1 MALVVILLGIMP
13 LGDLLVHPAYA
24 QTAGTSVDYAE
35 NNTAAIAAF
44 VAYDQDGGIIRWSLS
59 GPDDDL
65 FTIDGGKLAFKK
77 PPNYEDP
84 QSAAAGNVYRVT
96 VQASGGAHDVVV
108 TVTDVDE
115 AGTASIDR
123 PQPQVSRPLEASLSD
138 EDERVRNERW
148 QWARSQDQTTWTDI
162 RGATSPR
169 RTPATEDEGMY
180 LRATVTYS
188 DKFAAG
194 KTASAVSVYP
204 VEARTLSNA
213 APSFADQDRVKS
225 TPYVDV
231 TRSVSEST
239 SVGRPIGRRVSA
251 TDADD
256 DILFYELLD
265 TPDLKDGDG
274 DARFTIDSLTGQIRV
289 GKGLG
294 ADRGE
299 TEDEDSTALTGT
311 PALPDGEDAD
321 NAGNNEYVLRVRAS
335 DPSTAS
341 ATVNVI
347 VKITNVNEPPD
358 FADDVPTLLRV
369 RENDEPVIMVGDSAN
384 QVTAGTYAVT
394 DQDSGDT
401 ARAYSVSGDDKEFL
415 EFDNGTLKFKA
426 DHDPNFEEKNS
437 YSISVVV
444 RSGSSSRRRS
454 STLDVT
460 IEVVDTED
468 KGEVFLS
475 QRQAQ
480 VGREVAATPSDPDGG
495 LRISRWTWERSAVIT
510 VGGDGTPSAECL
522 EDTDNTPVV
531 SSWTVIDGA
540 SLATY
545 TPKPADVD
553 KCLRATV
560 FYTDNL
566 GDAEEATGVLEAPT
580 QDSRTA
586 NAAPKFVDQDLNSA
600 GDQSDRTS
608 RKVEENTEAG
618 ESIGAAITAYD
629 DDDELLIYTLNGADA
644 AFFSMARN
652 DGQLKTKA
660 SLNFEARN
668 SYSVVVTATD
678 PSGATDDIQVTINI
692 IDVHD
697 PVRITGVG
705 SVRFPE
711 NGTDPLASYTAFDE
725 GEHVIRWS
733 VSGRDDDLF
742 TIEDGVLAFKKPPN
756 YEDPQ
761 SGANGALLSAK
772 NVYRVTVEAA
782 GGTRSVSVTVTDV
795 DEAGTVIMDRPQ
807 PQVGRPLSARLS
819 DEDDGV
825 ADERWRWA
833 RSEDGRTWT
842 NIEGATAPQRRPAE
856 ADEDMYL
863 RATVIYSDKFGAG
876 KTASAVT
883 ANRVEPT
890 TLFNAAPSFAGQDD
904 DESTAY
910 VDVARSVPEH
920 TAVGMSIGDPVSA
933 SDADSDI
940 LLYELLDTP
949 DLEDDDGDARFTID
963 GLTGQIRVGKV
974 LGADPDEREDEAT
987 SLTGSPALP
996 SNETADDPGNSEY
1009 VLRVQAS
1016 DPSTASTTV
1025 NVIVR
1030 ITQVNEPPA
1039 FDDDPPTLLSVVE
1052 NVDPPDIKIEHS
1064 KTSIGADT
1072 YAVTDQDGTVTGP
1085 GGYDD
1090 TTYTYS
1096 VSGADGDV
1104 FTFDNSKLTFKPGH
1118 EPDFEDRSSYSITVV
1133 AHSGNG
1139 PRRLSS
1145 TLDVTIEVV
1154 DGEDQGAVVLSQRQ
1168 PEVGVLIYAMASDDD
1183 GGVII
1188 KKWEWELSELVTV
1201 SERGAPSHE
1210 CEDDPSTPGI
1220 PPVTTWTKIAGASAA
1235 VYAPKA
1241 ADVGRCLRA
1250 KVVYIDNVGRANDEA
1265 TGVLEV
1271 PVGRH
1276 GSFGNAPALDGG
1288 FVNAAPVFTDQ
1299 DSDDQSDSTSRE
1311 VPENTEAGSNIGA
1324 PVEAQD
1330 EDDDLLIYT
1339 MGGPDAAFF
1348 RIGRNDGQLKTE
1360 APLNY
1365 EVRNSYSVVVTAT
1378 DPFGAT
1384 DSIRVTINVTDVD
1397 DPPVITVI
1405 TG

>member
-13 LGDLLVHPAYA
+13 LGDLLGRPAYA

-194 KTASAVSVYP
+194 KTASAVSVNP

-231 TRSVSEST
+231 TRSVAEST
-239 SVGRPIGRRVSA
+239 AVGRPIGRRVSA

-289 GKGLG
+289 GKLLG
-294 ADRGE
+294 ADDGE

-311 PALPDGEDAD
+311 PALPDNENAD
-321 NAGNNEYVLRVRAS
+321 TANNSKYVLRLKVS

-369 RENDEPVIMVGDSAN
+369 RENGEPVIMVGDSAN
-384 QVTAGTYAVT
+384 RVTAGTYAVT
-394 DQDSGDT
+394 DQDTGDT

-415 EFDNGTLKFKA
+415 EFDNGILKFKV
-426 DHDPNFEEKNS
+426 DHKPNFEEKNS

-454 STLDVT
+454 TTLDVT
-460 IEVVDTED
+460 IDVVDTED
-468 KGEVFLS
+468 DGEVSLS

-480 VGREVAATPSDPDGG
+480 VGREVVAIPSDPDGG
-495 LRISRWTWERSAVIT
+495 MRISRWTWERSETT
-510 VGGDGTPSAECL
+510 VDGAGTPLAECI
-522 EDTDNTPVV
+522 EDSETTIPVV
-531 SSWTVIDGA
+531 STWTAIDGA

-553 KCLRATV
+553 TCLRATV

-566 GDAEEATGVLEAPT
+566 GDDEKATGVLEAPT

-629 DDDELLIYTLNGADA
+629 DDDDLLIYTLNGADA
-644 AFFSMARN
+644 VFFSMSR
-652 DGQLKTKA
+652 DTGQLKTKA

-705 SVRFPE
+705 SVRYPE
-711 NGTDPLASYTAFDE
+711 NGTEPLASYTAFDE

-856 ADEDMYL
+856 ADEGMYL

-890 TLFNAAPSFAGQDD
+890 TLFNAAPSFADQDD

-933 SDADSDI
+933 TDADSDI

-974 LGADPDEREDEAT
+974 LGADAGEREDEDSTA
-987 SLTGSPALP
+987 LTGSPALP

-1009 VLRVQAS
+1009 VLRVRAS
-1016 DPSTASTTV
+1016 DPSTASATV
-1025 NVIVR
+1025 NVIV
-1030 ITQVNEPPA
+1030 TVAEVNEAPA
-1039 FDDDPPTLLSVVE
+1039 FGDDPPTLLSVVE
-1052 NVDPPDIKIEHS
+1052 NADPPVIRVGHGGPEID
-1064 KTSIGADT
+1064 ANT
-1072 YAVTDQDGTVTGP
+1072 YAVTDKDSEDTVIA
-1085 GGYDD
+1085 
-1090 TTYTYS
+1090 YS
-1096 VSGADGDV
+1096 VSGADGDDLV
-1104 FTFDNSKLTFKPGH
+1104 FNSLGVLSFKPGH

-1139 PRRLSS
+1139 PRRLAS

-1154 DGEDQGAVVLSQRQ
+1154 DGEDLGVVVLSQRQ

-1188 KKWEWELSELVTV
+1188 KKWEWELSEPVRV
-1201 SERGAPSHE
+1201 NNRGPLDE
-1210 CEDDPSTPGI
+1210 CRDDPDTPI
-1220 PPVTTWTKIAGASAA
+1220 DPVRTWTKIAGASAA

-1241 ADVGRCLRA
+1241 ADVDRCLRA
-1250 KVVYIDNVGRANDEA
+1250 KVVYIDNVGRANDKA

-1276 GSFGNAPALDGG
+1276 GSFGNAPASDGG

-1299 DSDDQSDSTSRE
+1299 DSDDESDSTSRE

-1339 MGGPDAAFF
+1339 IGGPDAQFF
-1348 RIGRNDGQLKTE
+1348 RIGRNDGQIKTE

-1365 EVRNSYSVVVTAT
+1365 EVKNSYSVVVTAT

-1405 TG
+1405 SS

>member
-231 TRSVSEST
+231 TRSVSENT
-239 SVGRPIGRRVSA
+239 AVGRPIGRRVSA

-289 GKGLG
+289 GKLLG
-294 ADRGE
+294 ADPDER
-299 TEDEDSTALTGT
+299 EDEATSLSGA
-311 PALPDGEDAD
+311 PALPPDETADDA
-321 NAGNNEYVLRVRAS
+321 NNSEYVLRLKVS

-358 FADDVPTLLRV
+358 FNENVPTLLKV
-369 RENDEPVIMVGDSAN
+369 KENADPLAITFGDADSP
-384 QVTAGTYAVT
+384 VTAGTYAVT

-415 EFDNGTLKFKA
+415 KFDNGILKFKA
-426 DHDPNFEEKNS
+426 DHKPNFEEKNS

-495 LRISRWTWERSAVIT
+495 LRISRWTWERSAKIT
-510 VGGDGTPSAECL
+510 VDAGTPSADCL
-522 EDTDNTPVV
+522 DDTLVGN
-531 SSWTVIDGA
+531 WAQIAGA

-553 KCLRATV
+553 TCLRATV

-566 GDAEEATGVLEAPT
+566 GDAEKATGVLEAPT

-629 DDDELLIYTLNGADA
+629 DDDELLIYTLKGADA
-644 AFFSMARN
+644 AFFSMSRN

-668 SYSVVVTATD
+668 SYNVVVTATD

-705 SVRFPE
+705 SVRYPE
-711 NGTDPLASYTAFDE
+711 NGTEPLASYTAFDE

-782 GGTRSVSVTVTDV
+782 GGKRSVSVTVTDV

-825 ADERWRWA
+825 TDVRWQWA
-833 RSEDGRTWT
+833 RSENGRIWT
-842 NIEGATAPQRRPAE
+842 HIEGATSPQRRPAE
-856 ADEDMYL
+856 ADEGMYL

-876 KTASAVT
+876 KTATAVT

-890 TLFNAAPSFAGQDD
+890 TLFNAAPSFADQDD

-933 SDADSDI
+933 TDADSDI

-949 DLEDDDGDARFTID
+949 DLEDGNGDARFTID
-963 GLTGQIRVGKV
+963 SLTGQIRAGKK
-974 LGADPDEREDEAT
+974 LGADAGEREDEAT
-987 SLTGSPALP
+987 SLTDSPALP
-996 SNETADDPGNSEY
+996 VANLADNSEY
-1009 VLRVQAS
+1009 VLRVMAS
-1016 DPSTASTTV
+1016 DPSTASATV
-1025 NVIVR
+1025 NVIV
-1030 ITQVNEPPA
+1030 TVAEVNEAPA
-1039 FDDDPPTLLSVVE
+1039 FNDDPPTLLSVVE
-1052 NVDPPDIKIEHS
+1052 NADPPVIRVGHS
-1064 KTSIGADT
+1064 SSEIDANT
-1072 YAVTDQDGTVTGP
+1072 YAVTDKDSE
-1085 GGYDD
+1085 D
-1090 TTYTYS
+1090 TIIAYS
-1096 VSGADGDV
+1096 VSGADGDDLV
-1104 FTFDNSKLTFKPGH
+1104 FDSDGVLIFKPGH
-1118 EPDFEDRSSYSITVV
+1118 EPDFEDRSSYSITLV

-1139 PRRLSS
+1139 PRRLAS

-1154 DGEDQGAVVLSQRQ
+1154 DGEDLGVVVLSQRQ
-1168 PEVGVLIYAMASDDD
+1168 PEVGVPIHAAASDDD

-1188 KKWEWELSELVTV
+1188 KKWVWELSEKVTV
-1201 SERGAPSHE
+1201 DRGVPSKECLDNSPFIDTVDSSE
-1210 CEDDPSTPGI
+1210 
-1220 PPVTTWTKIAGASAA
+1220 WTKIDGASAA

-1241 ADVGRCLRA
+1241 ADVDRCLRA
-1250 KVVYIDNVGRANDEA
+1250 KAVYIDNVENKDRTQDEA

-1276 GSFGNAPALDGG
+1276 GSFDTAPASDGG

-1299 DSDDQSDSTSRE
+1299 DSDDESDSTSRE

-1384 DSIRVTINVTDVD
+1384 DSIQVTINVTDVD

-1405 TG
+1405 TE